1 MPFATLNDAEEKEL
15 WRLSESPFFTPSF
28 IYVIQSPV
36 KTTKSRLISL
46 TRRNDSKMY
55 SSLFRLALMAA
66 NAGALEGVLTGHHVV
81 LGSFNGSIMV
91 LIEADK
97 TQRLKLVAWLSFL
110 LESQG

>member
-36 KTTKSRLISL
+36 KTTKSELISL

-55 SSLFRLALMAA
+55 SSSTPWTDMRVTHL
-66 NAGALEGVLTGHHVV
+66 HHCASLKF
-81 LGSFNGSIMV
+81 LGETS
-91 LIEADK
+91 D
-97 TQRLKLVAWLSFL
+97 R
-110 LESQG
+110 